1 MKLRFRYFLL
11 IAFTA
16 LVGGIS
22 PRLHGKLFE
31 FIDDFEK
38 PWNDQ
43 RAPFEERIDTERH
56 DFTQSALTVGRGV
69 FQAESG
75 YTYIYNHTPD
85 ETESTHTFPEMLL
98 RFGLSEDIEFRL
110 RWNHVWQFIDESADQ
125 TGSEDLRYSFKFQ
138 ITREPANSI
147 VPTSALELRGTAPTG
162 SKEFSTDRV
171 EFALDYIYEWKL
183 LRDVTLAGST
193 GFGTN
198 GFADFGLLPE
208 DPTSD
213 QFTAL
218 SQSVA
223 LGFELS
229 EINTMYV
236 EWYWLFSQG
245 LADEFAITV
254 FNMGVDHYLTDNLV
268 VDFRAGMGLS
278 ADADDFFAGL
288 GGGWRF

>member
-1 MKLRFRYFLL
+1 MKLRFPHALL
-11 IAFTA
+11 IAFAA
-16 LVGGIS
+16 LVGGGA
-22 PRLHGKLFE
+22 PRLHGELCE
-31 FIDDFEK
+31 FIDDFAK
-38 PWNDQ
+38 PWNEQ
-43 RAPFEERIDTERH
+43 RAPYEERIDTERH

-75 YTYIYNHTPD
+75 YTYFYKHTHD
-85 ETESTHTFPEMLL
+85 ETESSHSFPEMLL

-138 ITREPANSI
+138 ITREPASSI

-162 SKEFSTDRV
+162 SKEFTTDRA
-171 EFALDYIYEWKL
+171 EFSLDYIYEWRL
-183 LRDVTLAGST
+183 FRDVTLAAST

-198 GFADFGLLPE
+198 GFADFALLPA
-208 DPTSD
+208 DPLHD
-213 QFTAL
+213 QFVAL
-218 SQSVA
+218 SQSIA
-223 LGFELS
+223 LGCELT
-229 EINTMYV
+229 EVNTMYA
-236 EWYWLFSQG
+236 EWYWLLSHG

-254 FNMGVDHYLTDNLV
+254 FNMGIDHYLTDNVV

>member
-1 MKLRFRYFLL
+1 MKQRFPHALL
-11 IAFTA
+11 LAFAA
-16 LVGGIS
+16 LLSGGA
-22 PRLHGKLFE
+22 PQLHGELFE

-38 PWNDQ
+38 PWNEQ
-43 RAPFEERIDTERH
+43 RARFEERIDTERH
-56 DFTQSALTVGRGV
+56 DFTQSATTVGRGV

-75 YTYIYNHTPD
+75 YTYIYKHSPA

-125 TGSEDLRYSFKFQ
+125 TGSEDLRYSLKFQ
-138 ITREPANSI
+138 ITREPASSV

-162 SKEFSTDRV
+162 SNEFSTDRA

-183 LRDVTLAGST
+183 FHAVTLAGST

-223 LGFELS
+223 LGIELS
-229 EINTMYV
+229 EVNTMYV

-245 LADEFAITV
+245 LADEFAITM